1 MAHKCGRDIVQV
13 KLNVPA
19 TSAAAPTTD
28 TFVAVGIGV
37 LVTEDWSSQG
47 SLQLFRLVREK
58 TLGFDGELV
67 ARWALVDTYRRE
79 FTGPVTALST
89 SSGNLVAAFGHNV
102 RFRALDDAGPFQ
114 RRPMFLP
121 HFLCLRGFRV
131 RSASTMLS
139 AGHLSFSLLLPLA

>member
-1 MAHKCGRDIVQV
+1 VLELESCGKVPLCLRALATIRKLAGVPWHGRVCGVVQV

-19 TSAAAPTTD
+19 TSEAAPTSD

-47 SLQLFRLVREK
+47 SLQLFRLEREK

-67 ARWALVDTYRRE
+67 ARWTFVDTYRRE

-89 SSGNLVAAFGHNV
+89 SSGNLVVAFAHNV
-102 RFRALDDAGPFQ
+102 RPSDLNSAVRTTALVVVVPVVVS
-114 RRPMFLP
+114 R
-121 HFLCLRGFRV
+121 
-131 RSASTMLS
+131 
-139 AGHLSFSLLLPLA
+139 